1 MILVESGKTGGT
13 FAAGEESLKRNL
25 PLFVIDYAKPEV
37 SVEANPFF
45 IERGG
50 RPIRSRAGLPNLT
63 DVIKTPDMINIDE
76 GNEQMSMFSE
86 TE

>member
-13 FAAGEESLKRNL
+13 FAAGEETLKRAL

-37 SVEANPFF
+37 SAEANPYF

-50 RPIRSRAGLPNLT
+50 QPIRGKNGVPNLEK
-63 DVIKTPDMINIDE
+63 VFFAIKNLMYKKKEP
-76 GNEQMSMFSE
+76 EQLKLE
-86 TE
+86 Y